1 MKGYILTLL
10 ASAVTVTISSLL
22 LPEGSVKKYAHLV
35 SSIVISFAVIAPFNS
50 LFDVSEIFEFDDI
63 SAYEMTREEAE
74 EIYSENLKSELKKTI
89 EEGLLLYGKAYV
101 EIGDDLEIVS
111 IEIHPKTAIDEEK
124 VLEIKEMYQPERFE
138 IIYD

>member
-74 EIYSENLKSELKKTI
+74 EIYSENLKSVF
-89 EEGLLLYGKAYV
+89 GNAV
-101 EIGDDLEIVS
+101 PVSIGDFLGALLVMA
-111 IEIHPKTAIDEEK
+111 KRR
-124 VLEIKEMYQPERFE
+124 L
-138 IIYD
+138 

>member
-10 ASAVTVTISSLL
+10 ASAVTVTVSSLL

-50 LFDVSEIFEFDDI
+50 LFDISEVFEFEDI
-63 SAYEMTREEAE
+63 SSYEMTREEAE
-74 EIYSENLKSELKKTI
+74 EIYSENLKTELKKTI
-89 EEGLLLYGKAYV
+89 EEGLLSYGKAYV
-101 EIGDDLEIVS
+101 EISDDLEVS
-111 IEIHPKTAIDEEK
+111 YIEIRTENEIDEAK
-124 VLEIKEMYQPERFE
+124 VAEIKEMYQPERLE